1 MSDLQFFG
9 VGVTIASFIKTAR
22 DTQKTFFPNRERF
35 GLKIQGH
42 GTGLPQKS
50 WNEWIEN
57 DSEPQKGGAF
67 TLLRN
72 LNVVNEMKV

>member
-1 MSDLQFFG
+1 MMSWRHRSREGYD
-9 VGVTIASFIKTAR
+9 VIETH
-22 DTQKTFFPNRERF
+22 KTFFPNRERF

-57 DSEPQKGGAF
+57 DSEPQKRGAF
-67 TLLRN
+67 TVVRN
-72 LNVVNEMKV
+72 LNVVN